1 VTHRQR
7 SQGTQR
13 SGNRQIFL
21 RREHTSLRPF
31 PRDEPEANGKETV
44 AAEGI
49 VHGRLLWPLASITK
63 LFTAAAV
70 MRLVELGELTV
81 NTPVWQI
88 DPEFSGDG
96 REDVRVRHLLTHTS
110 GLPYE
115 SPEMGARLA
124 AHMSVAELIDE
135 GYEARLLFAPGTRF
149 QYSDFAYG
157 LAGRVAELV
166 AGRPYP
172 EVVRALVLE
181 PMGLADTFMLP
192 EDGGAGRI
200 AAVRG
205 VFNDGTDG
213 AMYNSAYGRSLAHPA
228 FSAVST
234 LGDMVRFLRHFA
246 PGGPRTLSD
255 ATVRAMTSPQTAG
268 APGEHPLLDG
278 FPPDAVIPWGFG
290 FALQTEAAPAVFSE
304 LASVYPPKQVSNPA
318 SPLAAANGQFLLIRR
333 DVYFDLGGH
342 RLVGKQVLEDVALAR
357 AVKRANHA
365 IRFRYAPEALS
376 TRMYS
381 TVEEMIQGWTKNL
394 ALLFPRPIFLAAMR
408 MLQFLL
414 FFLLPPIALGMAG
427 LLFWQRAAILLVWLR
442 ACWGFYGRVA
452 RAHFPA
458 ADTAVS
464 ILGVPIFAW
473 LLIRSAAS
481 KTVDWKGRRYSSR
494 T

>member
-1 VTHRQR
+1 MTEQPHAVD
-7 SQGTQR
+7 SAPP
-13 SGNRQIFL
+13 L
-21 RREHTSLRPF
+21 RLS
-31 PRDEPEANGKETV
+31 V
-44 AAEGI
+44 I
-49 VHGRLLWPLASITK
+49 VP
-63 LFTAAAV
+63 
-70 MRLVELGELTV
+70 
-81 NTPVWQI
+81 
-88 DPEFSGDG
+88 
-96 REDVRVRHLLTHTS
+96 
-110 GLPYE
+110 
-115 SPEMGARLA
+115 ARN
-124 AHMSVAELIDE
+124 
-135 GYEARLLFAPGTRF
+135 EARLLPGCLQSLLSQSERGFELGQQWELLVVDDDSADGTGELARQTAAAYSGVSVLRAPVLDL
-149 QYSDFAYG
+149 SDRGGFTGKNNACWEG
-157 LAGRVAELV
+157 AQHSRGAWLLFTDADTVHEPGNLS
-166 AGRPYP
+166 
-172 EVVRALVLE
+172 RALHE
-181 PMGLADTFMLP
+181 A
-192 EDGGAGRI
+192 EKYK
-200 AAVRG
+200 AALLS
-205 VFNDGTDG
+205 
-213 AMYNSAYGRSLAHPA
+213 YS
-228 FSAVST
+228 
-234 LGDMVRFLRHFA
+234 
-246 PGGPRTLSD
+246 PRQILTGFWQHAL
-255 ATVRAMTSPQTAG
+255 M
-268 APGEHPLLDG
+268 PL
-278 FPPDAVIPWGFG
+278 
-290 FALQTEAAPAVFSE
+290 VFSE

-357 AVKRANHA
+357 AVKRVNHA

-464 ILGVPIFAW
+464 ILGVPLFAW